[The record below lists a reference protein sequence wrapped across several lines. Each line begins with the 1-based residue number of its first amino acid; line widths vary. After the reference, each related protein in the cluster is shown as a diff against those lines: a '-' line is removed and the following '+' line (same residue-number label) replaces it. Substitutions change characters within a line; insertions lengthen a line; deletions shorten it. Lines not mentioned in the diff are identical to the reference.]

1 MHDLDTSRSLCLR
14 IRGTFRPMVRNI
26 YIYIDIIV
34 SYHTSTTVSGCLA
47 TEGWYDLTTTNLRV
61 YTAKKIQDQDP
72 TVGPN
77 SNNNT
82 RTGTP
87 LFRVNFEGCM
97 VILAIYTSGG
107 NPCEITL
114 NGAQF
119 LCIFAEHR
127 KHQRHFFFDFSESSI
142 LSFWFLQNL
151 HVKSSILSFWFR
163 HHQSPC
169 EICCFNAS
177 FRTIS
182 MWNLDQCH
190 ESRTTSSHGR
200 CKGATPWRAAWNWP
214 MLRCSAPLAGW
225 GWLISWKI
233 PSL

>member
-1 MHDLDTSRSLCLR
+1 MKIPSRNGWFGNLQIALSENQGHLSSH
-14 IRGTFRPMVRNI
+14 GPKYI
-26 YIYIDIIV
+26 YIYTYVYYTYSFNTI
-34 SYHTSTTVSGCLA
+34 HP
-47 TEGWYDLTTTNLRV
+47 LRYRGVWQPKDDMIWQPQIWV

-87 LFRVNFEGCM
+87 L
-97 VILAIYTSGG
+97 L
-107 NPCEITL
+107 PCEFWRVY
-114 NGAQF
+114 GY
-119 LCIFAEHR
+119 
-127 KHQRHFFFDFSESSI
+127 FSHLYE
-142 LSFWFLQNL
+142 WW
-151 HVKSSILSFWFR
+151 K
-163 HHQSPC
+163 
-169 EICCFNAS
+169 
-177 FRTIS
+177 S
-182 MWNLDQCH
+182 MWNHVERGPTFYIFSLNTVNTSGIFSSIFPRAAFWVFGFGTISLWSLDQCH

-214 MLRCSAPLAGW
+214 MLRCSVPLACW